1 MSLFPEAMT
10 MALLAI
16 FGLVLALVLQYYER
30 VKIVS
35 EEYDEARDI
44 VSATV
49 LTFKDELQQQDRQLS
64 DINNEIAMLKS
75 DKTKEQT
82 GQIDEVI
89 SDLGKLKERLLQME
103 KTTELSTQE
112 LIELKEHFEDLSK
125 VQREVKA
132 QVETLDERYRGL
144 LPENEAQEVTPIVSN
159 TSLSRLHLTEREILH
174 MLITEGPKPATEI
187 QRRIGKTRE
196 HAARLMRKL
205 YDQGLV
211 LREEDKRP
219 YIYTVSDK
227 VRELMREPAG
237 EGKASETANQ
247 QD

>member
-1 MSLFPEAMT
+1 
-10 MALLAI
+10 
-16 FGLVLALVLQYYER
+16 
-30 VKIVS
+30 
-35 EEYDEARDI
+35 
-44 VSATV
+44 
-49 LTFKDELQQQDRQLS
+49 
-64 DINNEIAMLKS
+64 
-75 DKTKEQT
+75 
-82 GQIDEVI
+82 
-89 SDLGKLKERLLQME
+89 
-103 KTTELSTQE
+103 
-112 LIELKEHFEDLSK
+112 
-125 VQREVKA
+125 
-132 QVETLDERYRGL
+132 
-144 LPENEAQEVTPIVSN
+144 
-159 TSLSRLHLTEREILH
+159 